1 MIQRMDSPKPNSKVF
16 IEIVD
21 RIRDM
26 ISKDGLQP
34 GDKIPSERELSE
46 RLKAG
51 RSSIRE
57 ALRALELLGLIE
69 TRRGEGTF
77 LKDFRKH
84 HLVELLGTFILK
96 EGQARDDVLL
106 TKEWLE
112 KESLMTIM
120 KSDISLEKLKGGLE
134 TDAFGTID
142 EFLREIIRHSNNLL
156 ADKIWYILSQYGAM
170 VAQSPGLSEEVRM
183 NCTGLIDSL
192 HKNQEDQMWEFY
204 YSIKKFSHF
213 PKGQKS

>member
-1 MIQRMDSPKPNSKVF
+1 MIQPMDSPKPNSKIF
-16 IEIVD
+16 IEIVN

-77 LKDFRKH
+77 LKDFRNH
-84 HLVELLGTFILK
+84 QLVELLGTFILR
-96 EGQARDDVLL
+96 EGQARDDVIL

-112 KESLMTIM
+112 KESLRTIFH
-120 KSDISLEKLKGGLE
+120 SGLSLETLQHCLESDDLK
-134 TDAFGTID
+134 TVDS
-142 EFLREIIRHSNNLL
+142 FLREIIHQSNNLL
-156 ADKIWYILSQYGAM
+156 AEKIWYILSQYGAM
-170 VAQSPGLSEEVRM
+170 VVEAVPMDQDYKEACR
-183 NCTGLIDSL
+183 GLIQSL
-192 HKNQEDQMWEFY
+192 HAKQEDEMWKY
-204 YSIKKFSHF
+204 YYLLKK
-213 PKGQKS
+213 

>member
-1 MIQRMDSPKPNSKVF
+1 MTQQMDSPKPNSKVF
-16 IEIVD
+16 IEIVN
-21 RIRDM
+21 RIREM
-26 ISKDGLQP
+26 ISHDGLQP

-77 LKDFRKH
+77 LKDFRNH

-96 EGQARDDVLL
+96 DGQAKGDVLL

-112 KESLMTIM
+112 KESLRTILD
-120 KSDISLEKLKGGLE
+120 SGISMEGIQDSLAAREFR
-134 TDAFGTID
+134 TVDS
-142 EFLREIIRHSNNLL
+142 FLRELIHHSGNLL
-156 ADKIWYILSQYGAM
+156 AGKIWYILSQYGAM
-170 VAQSPGLSEEVRM
+170 VEKAVLMDDEKMKVCVELVD
-183 NCTGLIDSL
+183 CLL
-192 HKNQEDQMWEFY
+192 EKQEDEMWELY
-204 YSIKKFSHF
+204 YRLKT
-213 PKGQKS
+213 

>member
-1 MIQRMDSPKPNSKVF
+1 MDSPKPNSKVF
-16 IEIVD
+16 IEIVN
-21 RIRDM
+21 RIREM
-26 ISKDGLQP
+26 ISHDGLQP

-77 LKDFRKH
+77 LKDFRNH

-96 EGQARDDVLL
+96 DGQAKGDVLL

-112 KESLMTIM
+112 KESLRTIL
-120 KSDISLEKLKGGLE
+120 DTGISMEAIQDSLAAREFR
-134 TDAFGTID
+134 TVDS
-142 EFLREIIRHSNNLL
+142 FLRELIHHSGNLL
-156 ADKIWYILSQYGAM
+156 AGKIWYILSQYGAM
-170 VAQSPGLSEEVRM
+170 VEKAVLMDDEKMEECVGLV
-183 NCTGLIDSL
+183 NCLL
-192 HKNQEDQMWEFY
+192 EKQEDEMWEFY
-204 YSIKKFSHF
+204 YKLKT
-213 PKGQKS
+213 

>member
-1 MIQRMDSPKPNSKVF
+1 MDSPKPNSKVF

-120 KSDISLEKLKGGLE
+120 KQDISMEKLQNSL
-134 TDAFGTID
+134 DAGVFNTID
-142 EFLREIIRHSNNLL
+142 EFIRELIRHSNNLL
-156 ADKIWYILSQYGAM
+156 AEKIWYILSQYGAM
-170 VAQSPGLSEEVRM
+170 VAQSHEFNEELMM
-183 NCTGLIDSL
+183 NCTGLLASL
-192 HKNQEDQMWEFY
+192 DKNQEAEMWEY
-204 YSIKKFSHF
+204 YYLIKKFSHF
-213 PKGQKS
+213 PEEQEG

>member
-1 MIQRMDSPKPNSKVF
+1 MTQQMDSPKPNSKVF
-16 IEIVD
+16 IEIVN
-21 RIRDM
+21 RIREM
-26 ISKDGLQP
+26 ISHDGLQP

-77 LKDFRKH
+77 LKDFRNH

-96 EGQARDDVLL
+96 DGQAKGDVLL

-112 KESLMTIM
+112 KESLRTILD
-120 KSDISLEKLKGGLE
+120 SGISMEGIQDSLATREFR
-134 TDAFGTID
+134 TVDS
-142 EFLREIIRHSNNLL
+142 FLRELIHHSGNLL
-156 ADKIWYILSQYGAM
+156 AGKIWYILSQYGAM
-170 VAQSPGLSEEVRM
+170 VEKAVLMDDEKMKVCVELVD
-183 NCTGLIDSL
+183 CLL
-192 HKNQEDQMWEFY
+192 EKQEDEMWELY
-204 YSIKKFSHF
+204 YRLKT
-213 PKGQKS
+213 

>member
-1 MIQRMDSPKPNSKVF
+1 MTQQMDSPKPNSKVF
-16 IEIVD
+16 IEIVN
-21 RIRDM
+21 RIREM
-26 ISKDGLQP
+26 ISHDGLQP

-77 LKDFRKH
+77 LKDFRNH

-96 EGQARDDVLL
+96 DGQAKGDVLL

-112 KESLMTIM
+112 KESLRTIL
-120 KSDISLEKLKGGLE
+120 DTGISMEAIQDSLAAREFR
-134 TDAFGTID
+134 TVDS
-142 EFLREIIRHSNNLL
+142 FLRELIHHSGNLL
-156 ADKIWYILSQYGAM
+156 AGKIWYILSQYGAM
-170 VAQSPGLSEEVRM
+170 VEKAVLMDDEKMEECVGLV
-183 NCTGLIDSL
+183 NCLL
-192 HKNQEDQMWEFY
+192 EKQEDEMWEFY
-204 YSIKKFSHF
+204 YKLKT
-213 PKGQKS
+213 

>member
-1 MIQRMDSPKPNSKVF
+1 MDSPKPNSKVF
-16 IEIVD
+16 IEIVN
-21 RIRDM
+21 RIREM
-26 ISKDGLQP
+26 ISHDGLQP

-77 LKDFRKH
+77 LKDFRNH

-96 EGQARDDVLL
+96 DGQAKGDVLL

-112 KESLMTIM
+112 KESLRTILD
-120 KSDISLEKLKGGLE
+120 SGISMEGIQDSLATREFR
-134 TDAFGTID
+134 TVDS
-142 EFLREIIRHSNNLL
+142 FLRELIHHSGNLL
-156 ADKIWYILSQYGAM
+156 AGKIWYILSQYGAM
-170 VAQSPGLSEEVRM
+170 VEKAVLMDDEKMKVCVELVD
-183 NCTGLIDSL
+183 CLL
-192 HKNQEDQMWEFY
+192 EKQEDEMWELY
-204 YSIKKFSHF
+204 YRLKT
-213 PKGQKS
+213 

>member
-1 MIQRMDSPKPNSKVF
+1 MDSPKPNSKVF
-16 IEIVD
+16 IEIVN
-21 RIRDM
+21 RIREM
-26 ISKDGLQP
+26 ISVDGLQP

-77 LKDFRKH
+77 LKDFRNH

-96 EGQARDDVLL
+96 DGQAKGDVLL

-112 KESLMTIM
+112 KESLRTILD
-120 KSDISLEKLKGGLE
+120 SGISLEGLQNSLASRE
-134 TDAFGTID
+134 HQTVDS
-142 EFLREIIRHSNNLL
+142 FLREVILQSGNLL
-156 ADKIWYILSQYGAM
+156 AGKIWYILSQYGAM
-170 VAQSPGLSEEVRM
+170 VESAVPMDDEKQKVCE
-183 NCTGLIDSL
+183 GLIDSL
-192 HKNQEDQMWEFY
+192 RAKRENEMWEY
-204 YSIKKFSHF
+204 YHTLKNTNRR
-213 PKGQKS
+213 Q

>member
-1 MIQRMDSPKPNSKVF
+1 MTQQMDSPKPNSKVF
-16 IEIVD
+16 IEIVN
-21 RIRDM
+21 RIREM
-26 ISKDGLQP
+26 ISHDGLQP

-77 LKDFRKH
+77 LKDFRNH

-96 EGQARDDVLL
+96 DGQAKGDVLL

-112 KESLMTIM
+112 KESLRTILE
-120 KSDISLEKLKGGLE
+120 SGISME
-134 TDAFGTID
+134 AFQDSLAAREFRTVD
-142 EFLREIIRHSNNLL
+142 SFLRELIHYSGNLL
-156 ADKIWYILSQYGAM
+156 AGKIWYILSQYGAM
-170 VAQSPGLSEEVRM
+170 VEKAVLMDEEKMKECVGLV
-183 NCTGLIDSL
+183 NCLL
-192 HKNQEDQMWEFY
+192 EKQEDEMWEY
-204 YSIKKFSHF
+204 YYRLKT
-213 PKGQKS
+213 

>member
-1 MIQRMDSPKPNSKVF
+1 MDAAKPNSKVF

-26 ISKDGLQP
+26 ISNDDLQP

-77 LKDFRKH
+77 LKDFRNH

-96 EGQARDDVLL
+96 DDKARGDVLL
-106 TKEWLE
+106 TKEWIE
-112 KESLMTIM
+112 KESLRTLFH
-120 KSDISLEKLKGGLE
+120 S
-134 TDAFGTID
+134 GTNPDFLQSWID
-142 EFLREIIRHSNNLL
+142 SEGIHTVDGFLRKIIHQSNNLL
-156 ADKIWYILSQYGAM
+156 GEKIWYILSQYGSVGQNAIPM
-170 VAQSPGLSEEVRM
+170 NEKCIDACKGLL
-183 NCTGLIDSL
+183 NSL
-192 HKNQEDQMWEFY
+192 KERDEDKMWEFY
-204 YSIKKFSHF
+204 HLLKD
-213 PKGQKS
+213 

>member
-1 MIQRMDSPKPNSKVF
+1 MDSPKPNSKVF
-16 IEIVD
+16 IEIVN
-21 RIRDM
+21 RIREM
-26 ISKDGLQP
+26 ISHDGLQP

-77 LKDFRKH
+77 LKDFRNH

-96 EGQARDDVLL
+96 DGQAKGDVLL

-112 KESLMTIM
+112 KESLRTILD
-120 KSDISLEKLKGGLE
+120 SGISMEGIQDSLAAREFR
-134 TDAFGTID
+134 TVDS
-142 EFLREIIRHSNNLL
+142 FLRELIHHSGNLL
-156 ADKIWYILSQYGAM
+156 AGKIWYILSQYGAM
-170 VAQSPGLSEEVRM
+170 VEKAVLMDDEKMKVCVELVD
-183 NCTGLIDSL
+183 CLL
-192 HKNQEDQMWEFY
+192 EKQEDEMWELY
-204 YSIKKFSHF
+204 YRLKT
-213 PKGQKS
+213 

>member
-1 MIQRMDSPKPNSKVF
+1 MIQGMDSPKPNSKVF

-34 GDKIPSERELSE
+34 GDKIPSERELTE

-96 EGQARDDVLL
+96 EGQAKDDVLL
-106 TKEWLE
+106 TKEWIE
-112 KESLMTIM
+112 KESLRTIM
-120 KSDISLEKLKGGLE
+120 KHEMSLEKLQHSLE
-134 TDAFGTID
+134 EGAFHTID
-142 EFLREIIRHSNNLL
+142 EFFRALIRHSNNLL
-156 ADKIWYILSQYGAM
+156 AEKIWYILSQYGEM
-170 VAQSPGLSEEVRM
+170 VAQSHELNEELRT
-183 NCTGLIDSL
+183 NCTGLLGSL
-192 HKNQEDQMWEFY
+192 HEKQEDQVWKFY
-204 YSIKKFSHF
+204 YLIKRFSHF
-213 PKGQKS
+213 PDGNES

>member
-1 MIQRMDSPKPNSKVF
+1 MDSPKPNSKIF
-16 IEIVD
+16 IEIVN

-26 ISKDGLQP
+26 ISEDGLQP

-77 LKDFRKH
+77 LKDFRNH
-84 HLVELLGTFILK
+84 RLVELLGTFILK

-112 KESLMTIM
+112 KESLRTILH
-120 KSDISLEKLKGGLE
+120 SDLSLRPLQQCLDSDDLQTVDSFLKK
-134 TDAFGTID
+134 
-142 EFLREIIRHSNNLL
+142 IIHQSNNLL
-156 ADKIWYILSQYGAM
+156 AEKIWCILSQYGAM
-170 VAQSPGLSEEVRM
+170 VEKAVPMDEHYKKACM
-183 NCTGLIDSL
+183 GLIDSL
-192 HKNQEDQMWEFY
+192 QAKQEEKMWEYY
-204 YSIKKFSHF
+204 YSLKK
-213 PKGQKS
+213 

>member
-1 MIQRMDSPKPNSKVF
+1 MTLQMDSPKPNSKVF
-16 IEIVD
+16 IEIVN
-21 RIRDM
+21 RIREM
-26 ISKDGLQP
+26 ISHDGLQP

-77 LKDFRKH
+77 LKDFRNH

-96 EGQARDDVLL
+96 DGQAKGDILL

-112 KESLMTIM
+112 KESLRTILNTG
-120 KSDISLEKLKGGLE
+120 ISMEAIQDSLAAGEFH
-134 TDAFGTID
+134 TVDS
-142 EFLREIIRHSNNLL
+142 FLRELILHSGNLL
-156 ADKIWYILSQYGAM
+156 AGKIWYILSQYGAM
-170 VAQSPGLSEEVRM
+170 VEKAVLMDEEKMEECVGLV
-183 NCTGLIDSL
+183 NCLL
-192 HKNQEDQMWEFY
+192 EKQEDEMWEFY
-204 YSIKKFSHF
+204 YKLKA
-213 PKGQKS
+213 

>member
-1 MIQRMDSPKPNSKVF
+1 MDPTKPSSKVF
-16 IEIVD
+16 IEIVN

-26 ISKDGLQP
+26 ISNDDLQP

-77 LKDFRKH
+77 LKDFRNH

-96 EGQARDDVLL
+96 DDKARGDVLL

-112 KESLMTIM
+112 KESLRTIFH
-120 KSDISLEKLKGGLE
+120 SDIRLTTLLSCLVTEDFH
-134 TDAFGTID
+134 TVDS
-142 EFLREIIRHSNNLL
+142 FLREIIHQSNNLL
-156 ADKIWYILSQYGAM
+156 GEKIWYILSQYGSM
-170 VAQSPGLSEEVRM
+170 VEKAVPMDKKYKDAGK
-183 NCTGLIDSL
+183 CLIESL
-192 HKNQEDQMWEFY
+192 HAKDEDRMWESY
-204 YSIKKFSHF
+204 YIL
-213 PKGQKS
+213 KG

>member
-1 MIQRMDSPKPNSKVF
+1 MDSPKPNSKVF
-16 IEIVD
+16 IEIVN
-21 RIRDM
+21 RIREM
-26 ISKDGLQP
+26 ISHDGLQP

-77 LKDFRKH
+77 LKDFRNH

-96 EGQARDDVLL
+96 DGQAKGDVLL

-112 KESLMTIM
+112 KESLRTILD
-120 KSDISLEKLKGGLE
+120 SGISMEGIQDSLAAREFR
-134 TDAFGTID
+134 TVDS
-142 EFLREIIRHSNNLL
+142 FLRELIHHSGNLL
-156 ADKIWYILSQYGAM
+156 AGKIWYILSQYGAM
-170 VAQSPGLSEEVRM
+170 VEKAVLMDDEKMKVCVELVK
-183 NCTGLIDSL
+183 CLL
-192 HKNQEDQMWEFY
+192 EKQEDEMWELY
-204 YSIKKFSHF
+204 YRLKT
-213 PKGQKS
+213 

>member
-1 MIQRMDSPKPNSKVF
+1 MIQPMDSPKPNSKIF
-16 IEIVD
+16 IEIVN

-51 RSSIRE
+51 RSSVRE

-77 LKDFRKH
+77 LKDFRNH
-84 HLVELLGTFILK
+84 QLVELLGTFILR
-96 EGQARDDVLL
+96 EGQAREDVVL

-112 KESLMTIM
+112 KESLRTILR
-120 KSDISLEKLKGGLE
+120 SDCSLTTLQRCLESDDLK
-134 TDAFGTID
+134 TVDH
-142 EFLREIIRHSNNLL
+142 FLREIIHQSNNLL
-156 ADKIWYILSQYGAM
+156 AGKIWYILSQYGAM
-170 VAQSPGLSEEVRM
+170 VEKTVPMDENYKEA
-183 NCTGLIDSL
+183 CKGLIDSL
-192 HKNQEDQMWEFY
+192 QAKKEDKVWEY
-204 YSIKKFSHF
+204 YYLLKK
-213 PKGQKS
+213 

>member
-1 MIQRMDSPKPNSKVF
+1 MDSPKPNSKIF
-16 IEIVD
+16 IEIVN

-26 ISKDGLQP
+26 ISEDGLQP

-77 LKDFRKH
+77 LKDFRNH
-84 HLVELLGTFILK
+84 RLVELLGTFILK

-112 KESLMTIM
+112 KESLRTILH
-120 KSDISLEKLKGGLE
+120 SDLSLSPLQQCLDSDDLQTVDSFLKK
-134 TDAFGTID
+134 
-142 EFLREIIRHSNNLL
+142 IIHQSNNLL
-156 ADKIWYILSQYGAM
+156 AEKIWYILSQYGAM
-170 VAQSPGLSEEVRM
+170 VEKAVPMDEHYRKVCM
-183 NCTGLIDSL
+183 GLIDSL
-192 HKNQEDQMWEFY
+192 QAKQEEKMWEYY
-204 YSIKKFSHF
+204 YSLKK
-213 PKGQKS
+213 